1 MSVAAYKRTISET
14 ESPRQ
19 IERRIL
25 SRVTGELEAF
35 LADYD
40 SASQAGRGAILAQGL
55 RTALWENERI
65 WTALRDDLAE
75 PANQFPADL
84 KAALISLALWVER
97 ETQVVMGGGGAVAP
111 LVEVNRNIIRGL
123 SGDAGEPVAAE

>member
-25 SRVTGELEAF
+25 SRVTGELEAHMAAF
-35 LADYD
+35 D
-40 SASQAGRGAILAQGL
+40 SAAGYERLGLLSQGL

-65 WTALRDDLAE
+65 WMALRDDLAE
-75 PANQFPADL
+75 PGNTFPADL

-97 ETQVVMGGGGAVAP
+97 ETQTVMGGGGTVAP

>member
-25 SRVTGELEAF
+25 SRVTGELEAHM
-35 LADYD
+35 AEYD
-40 SASQAGRGAILAQGL
+40 SAAGHDRVGLLAQGL
-55 RTALWENERI
+55 RNALWENERI
-65 WTALRDDLAE
+65 WIALRDDLAE
-75 PANQFPADL
+75 PENRFPPAL

-97 ETQVVMGGGGAVAP
+97 QTQMVMGGGGEVTP

-123 SGDAGEPVAAE
+123 SGDAGGPLAAE

>member
-1 MSVAAYKRTISET
+1 MIAAGDVPASET
-14 ESPRQ
+14 NSPEEGEEGSSRPPQ
-19 IERRIL
+19 RSSGSRL
-25 SRVTGELEAF
+25 S
-35 LADYD
+35 
-40 SASQAGRGAILAQGL
+40 
-55 RTALWENERI
+55 LWERMMAALGIRNGSS
-65 WTALRDDLAE
+65 LRDDLAE

-97 ETQVVMGGGGAVAP
+97 ETQVVMGGGGTVSP